1 MFRCT
6 RSLSNVRKS
15 RFPAANTAKYA
26 RDRREIFEASR
37 EFGKFTSA
45 SRHGHLNFS
54 RNFVEALVS
63 PISSRIR
70 ADARGRAPC
79 ATWPIFFRQYWPSRR
94 SGGGT
99 KISAD
104 FVLSPPVG
112 TELDISDEWANP
124 QRSTWRVDFA
134 AELSGALKALSPLGR
149 RSGKFE
155 IYILGA
161 RRTPRKTR
169 SFKRWPRHRSV
180 LELENGNSLQRAV
193 SCPPDVTR
201 HFPATFTLYLVLYE

>member
-1 MFRCT
+1 MSKYF
-6 RSLSNVRKS
+6 NVWEISTTTIRKS
-15 RFPAANTAKYA
+15 KFVAQQARRNTRTIGGKYSKHRAWIWKIHWRVVLRSSEFFPW
-26 RDRREIFEASR
+26 
-37 EFGKFTSA
+37 KFP
-45 SRHGHLNFS
+45 
-54 RNFVEALVS
+54 VKALVS

-70 ADARGRAPC
+70 ASARGRAPC

-112 TELDISDEWANP
+112 TELDIPDEWANP

-149 RSGKFE
+149 RSRKFE
-155 IYILGA
+155 IYILRA

-169 SFKRWPRHRSV
+169 GPLNVDCSSIRPSSFRVGEQKFAR
-180 LELENGNSLQRAV
+180 
-193 SCPPDVTR
+193 
-201 HFPATFTLYLVLYE
+201 YLVL